1 MEMSHA
7 GLNRA
12 GSQAAELR
20 KGILLLL
27 LLLLSLECEMAGGL
41 LHKMEFKQKKHGEG
55 PSVDCGAEILR
66 IPTHEP
72 ASQDK
77 YE

>member
-27 LLLLSLECEMAGGL
+27 LLSECGMAGRL

-55 PSVDCGAEILR
+55 PSVDCGVEILR

-72 ASQDK
+72 AIHDK

>member
-12 GSQAAELR
+12 KLQAAELR

-27 LLLLSLECEMAGGL
+27 LLPSECEMAGRL

-55 PSVDCGAEILR
+55 PSVDCGVEILR
-66 IPTHEP
+66 IPTREP
-72 ASQDK
+72 DSQDK

>member
-27 LLLLSLECEMAGGL
+27 LLSLECGKAGRL
-41 LHKMEFKQKKHGEG
+41 LHKMKFKQKKHGEG